1 MPARGGWPALG
12 LEGQHSYTG
21 MLLHRLMLKEN
32 CSSQKKDPGIAVFQ
46 SVRVR
51 GVSPVLVFFR
61 YQFKLHC
68 IHHEVVG
75 KMGFLGLW
83 TKSPYNNGSPGVWTE
98 AGHPGMEMTQS
109 QRAF

>member
-1 MPARGGWPALG
+1 
-12 LEGQHSYTG
+12 

-32 CSSQKKDPGIAVFQ
+32 YSSQKKDPGIAVFQ

-98 AGHPGMEMTQS
+98 AGAPWDGDDSVTKSFLIMDKAPETK
-109 QRAF
+109 